1 MMSVEV
7 LQKDY
12 QFINSNTTMGYFY
25 IILQKEFED
34 TKEVIR
40 IRKSKDRNT
49 MVNRRKDKSTNDY
62 LQHKHIKFT
71 NE

>member
-49 MVNRRKDKSTNDY
+49 MVNRRKDKAQTMIFNTY
-62 LQHKHIKFT
+62 TL
-71 NE
+71 N